1 MGGNKGGPKGKAGQS
16 GGVEP
21 SDGDHAGQDWIMKLP
36 DELLLSIAR
45 FYNPPIPFQLGHFT
59 LSSRYIQD
67 GRTELRALVA
77 TCKRFAKV
85 LRPVLYRTMVFIDD
99 KRRTKTVNF
108 YHAKETHDLV
118 KEMYWQP
125 SYLYNDMSP
134 LFLPLAK
141 NLTYLVLAFLPQD
154 VPDDFIAD
162 DYAGL
167 TTLTKSFTDA
177 LRQLKNLSA
186 LEIPFWESR
195 QDKSFH
201 FGEEI
206 LPALDSLSIGDWQEW
221 DAFEHSHKITTVKW
235 LIHPDIDME
244 EGLLEGFNENLAANA
259 KYFQFSAHSGWGRT
273 DLPEKL
279 PDTVAHASWYKDIK
293 NHPLESLTL
302 HGFNPITSYK
312 EEWAKTLP
320 SFLSLLQMSNL
331 HHIAFIDVPSLR
343 NSDRVPLNWDDLEPL
358 QKIDTVQISLATE
371 EDVGK
376 HGGDPEQHDEDGGDE
391 AEGKQHDEM
400 SQRIAP
406 DDLQAL
412 LRCFPNIKHLTLAN
426 FHRCKKPEEVEQNRK
441 ERQKERDEKQQEKEE
456 NDEMDEDEE
465 EEEDPI
471 ERFAED
477 IFQPAARD
485 FVNALGLLEQYDKLE
500 QVIFRSV
507 EAELVI
513 RFRRGGEE
521 EDDDRWHEEL
531 RRLY

>member
-1 MGGNKGGPKGKAGQS
+1 MAGSKGGPQGKAGQS
-16 GGVEP
+16 GILGS
-21 SDGDHAGQDWIMKLP
+21 SDGRQDRQAWIMKLP

-77 TCKRFAKV
+77 TCKRFAKA

-221 DAFEHSHKITTVKW
+221 DAFEHPHKITTVKW

-273 DLPEKL
+273 DLPVKL
-279 PDTVAHASWYKDIK
+279 PQTVEHASWYK
-293 NHPLESLTL
+293 
-302 HGFNPITSYK
+302 YK

-358 QKIDTVQISLATE
+358 QKIDTVQIALATE
-371 EDVGK
+371 EDTGE
-376 HGGDPEQHDEDGGDE
+376 HGVDDGDSEQHEEDGGDE
-391 AEGKQHDEM
+391 PDMKQHDEEM

-406 DDLQAL
+406 DDLQPL
-412 LRCFPNIKHLTLAN
+412 LGCFPNVRNLTLVN
-426 FHRCKKPEEVEQNRK
+426 FHRCKKPDEVEKNRK
-441 ERQKERDEKQQEKEE
+441 ERQAQRDKEKEE
-456 NDEMDEDEE
+456 NDEMDEDDR
-465 EEEDPI
+465 EDPI
-471 ERFAED
+471 ERLAED
-477 IFQPAARD
+477 VFQPAARD
-485 FVNALGLLEQYDKLE
+485 FVNALGLLEQFDKLE

-507 EAELVI
+507 EAELVV
-513 RFRRGGEE
+513 RFRRTEEE
-521 EDDDRWHEEL
+521 EDSGKWHEEL